1 MLQRYVTAPLA
12 ALLTAGLA
20 LLAANPAQA
29 QTDLLGDLEKTAPP
43 AEKREVV
50 QATFK
55 GTHII
60 NSQTVETE
68 GPGTL
73 NFMIQHRFGTLN
85 QGPYEF
91 FGLDQAALRL
101 SFEYGLTDKVA
112 LGIGRSSISKTFD
125 GFVKYRAVR
134 QTTGAGAMPVS
145 VTLFASSAIMTEKFK
160 DDADILNRTTGSRL
174 SYTYQA
180 LIARKFSSELS
191 VQLMPTVVHRNYV
204 ALSTDKNDVY
214 ALGLGFRQKI
224 TKRIALTGDYFYLF
238 PGSKSGDT
246 YKTVAGPKPGE
257 LSTVRTG
264 LAMRNALGL
273 GFDFETGGHI
283 FQLHFTN
290 AQGMAEANFIP
301 QTTGKFF
308 AGDIYFGFA
317 IARNFTV
324 KSNMH

>member
-43 AEKREVV
+43 AGKREVV

-60 NSQTVETE
+60 NSQTVEIE

-73 NFMIQHRFGTLN
+73 NFMIQHRFGTIN
-85 QGPYEF
+85 QGPYQF
-91 FGLDQAALRL
+91 FGLDQAVLRL

-112 LGIGRSSISKTFD
+112 LGLGRSSIGKTFD

-145 VTLFASSAIMTEKFK
+145 VTLFASSAIMTEKFNG
-160 DDADILNRTTGSRL
+160 DEALTRTTGSRL
-174 SYTYQA
+174 TYTYQA
-180 LIARKFSSELS
+180 LIARKFSPRLS
-191 VQLMPTVVHRNYV
+191 VQLMPTLLHRNYV
-204 ALSTDKNDVY
+204 ALSTDHNEVY
-214 ALGLGFRQKI
+214 ALGLGFRQKL
-224 TKRIALTGDYFYLF
+224 TKRIAFTGDYFYLL
-238 PGSKSGDT
+238 PSTKSHDT
-246 YKTVAGPKPGE
+246 YTTTPDPVTGAF
-257 LSTVRTG
+257 SRTG
-264 LAMRNALGL
+264 QAMRNALGL
-273 GFDFETGGHI
+273 GLDFETGGHV

-290 AQGMAEANFIP
+290 AQGMAEASFIP

-317 IARNFTV
+317 IARNFPV
-324 KSNMH
+324 KSNMP